1 MWDNPK
7 QVADKTIEFWAS
19 QQQLWQ
25 NSMLKW
31 LGSKEAAD
39 DLDLPHMLKADKR
52 FSHKEWS
59 ENAIFDYLKQSYLL
73 TSGWL
78 QDTVNSVGEMDPKE
92 RRKAAFY
99 TRYFVEAMNPAN
111 FFALNPEVLETTANE
126 KGENLVR
133 GLKMM
138 LADLERGKGKL
149 LIRQTDMDAFEV
161 GKNTAVSPG
170 AVVFENDL
178 IQLIQ
183 YAPATEKVYAKPL
196 LIIPPWINKFYIL
209 DLNPRKSMVKWL
221 VEQGHTVFVVSW
233 VNPDQ
238 RHGQK
243 TWEDYMFEG
252 GLTAIEKALEE
263 TGEKSLHLASYC
275 VGGTMGGTLMAWLGK
290 TGDKRVASAT
300 FFTAQLDFEDAGEL
314 QIFVDEHILEVV
326 GEDMDKGYMP
336 ADRMA
341 NAFNMLRANDL
352 IWGYM
357 VSNYMLGKDPF
368 PFDLLYWNADSTAMP
383 ATAHRFY
390 LNEFYIRNAFA
401 KGELTARGKP
411 IALADIRG
419 QVYHVA
425 TREDHIAPAAS
436 VYRGAKEMK
445 RATVRFVLSGS
456 GHIAG
461 VVNPPVL
468 GKYQY
473 WTNPDMS
480 KPTLEEW
487 LQGAEET
494 PGSWWPDWHAWLL
507 ARSKAQVP
515 ARQPGARL
523 GALQEAPGSFVRVR
537 FDSQ

>member
-1 MWDNPK
+1 MLSFWASAGSVVSIGRAGRLQAAGSHGGRTMGDGKDVGTLTEQGQHMAHNMAEVFDVSGQIWQKFLTAQMQEGAPKHHDPLNTWPTFLELYRTMWDNPRE
-7 QVADKTIEFWAS
+7 VADKTIEFWSS

-31 LGSKEAAD
+31 LGSKDAVQ
-39 DLDLPHMLKADKR
+39 DLQLPNMLKADKR

-73 TSGWL
+73 TSGWM

-111 FFALNPEVLETTANE
+111 FFALNPEVLEATVNE

-161 GKNTAVSPG
+161 GRNTAVSPG
-170 AVVFENDL
+170 VVVFENDL

-183 YAPATEKVYAKPL
+183 YAPLTEKVYAKPL

-209 DLNPRKSMVKWL
+209 DINPKKSMVKWL
-221 VEQGHTVFVVSW
+221 TEQGHTVFVVSW

-238 RHGQK
+238 RHGNK
-243 TWEDYMFEG
+243 SWEDYMFEG
-252 GLTAIEKALEE
+252 GLAAIDAVLRE
-263 TGEKSLHLASYC
+263 TKQKSMHLAAYC
-275 VGGTMGGTLMAWLGK
+275 VGGTMAGTLMAYLGK
-290 TGDKRVASAT
+290 SKDKRVASCT
-300 FFTAQLDFEDAGEL
+300 FFTAQLDFQDAGEL

-357 VSNYMLGKDPF
+357 VSNYMLGKEPF
-368 PFDLLYWNADSTAMP
+368 PFDLLYWNSDFDRDAGAGAPLLS
-383 ATAHRFY
+383 
-390 LNEFYIRNAFA
+390 
-401 KGELTARGKP
+401 RGILHP
-411 IALADIRG
+411 ERLR
-419 QVYHVA
+419 
-425 TREDHIAPAAS
+425 
-436 VYRGAKEMK
+436 
-445 RATVRFVLSGS
+445 
-456 GHIAG
+456 
-461 VVNPPVL
+461 
-468 GKYQY
+468 
-473 WTNPDMS
+473 
-480 KPTLEEW
+480 
-487 LQGAEET
+487 QG
-494 PGSWWPDWHAWLL
+494 
-507 ARSKAQVP
+507 
-515 ARQPGARL
+515 
-523 GALQEAPGSFVRVR
+523 
-537 FDSQ
+537 

>member
-1 MWDNPK
+1 MGEGKDTETLAEQGKHMAHNMAEVFDISGQIWQTFMTAQMQEGAPRHHDPLNTWPTFTELARTMWDNPR
-7 QVADKTIEFWAS
+7 QVADKTIEFWAA

-31 LGSKEAAD
+31 LGAKDAGQDLNLSK
-39 DLDLPHMLKADKR
+39 MLKPDKR

-59 ENAIFDYLKQSYLL
+59 ENAVFDYLKQSYLL
-73 TSGWL
+73 TSGWM

-111 FFALNPEVLETTANE
+111 FFALNPEVLEATVNE

-161 GKNTAVSPG
+161 GRNTAVSPG

-209 DLNPRKSMVKWL
+209 DLNPKKSMVKWL
-221 VEQGHTVFVVSW
+221 TEQGHTVFVVSW
-233 VNPDQ
+233 VNPDR
-238 RHGQK
+238 RHGLK

-252 GLTAIEKALEE
+252 GLAAIDAVLAE
-263 TGEKSLHLASYC
+263 TGQSSLHLASYC
-275 VGGTMGGTLMAWLGK
+275 VGGTMAGTLMAYLGK
-290 TGDKRVASAT
+290 TDDKRVASTT

-326 GEDMDKGYMP
+326 GEDMEKGYMP

-368 PFDLLYWNADSTAMP
+368 PFDLLYWNAD
-383 ATAHRFY
+383 FD
-390 LNEFYIRNAFA
+390 
-401 KGELTARGKP
+401 GDARDRAPLLSQRVLHPERPREGR
-411 IALADIRG
+411 AQRARRADHPRR
-419 QVYHVA
+419 H
-425 TREDHIAPAAS
+425 
-436 VYRGAKEMK
+436 
-445 RATVRFVLSGS
+445 
-456 GHIAG
+456 
-461 VVNPPVL
+461 
-468 GKYQY
+468 
-473 WTNPDMS
+473 
-480 KPTLEEW
+480 
-487 LQGAEET
+487 QGA
-494 PGSWWPDWHAWLL
+494 GLSRGDA
-507 ARSKAQVP
+507 
-515 ARQPGARL
+515 
-523 GALQEAPGSFVRVR
+523 
-537 FDSQ
+537 

>member
-1 MWDNPK
+1 MSESKDSETLAEQGKHMAHNMAEVFDISGQIWQTFLAGQLQEGASRHPDPLNTWPTFFELYRTMWDNPK

-31 LGSKEAAD
+31 LGAKEAAD

-209 DLNPRKSMVKWL
+209 DLNP
-221 VEQGHTVFVVSW
+221 EEE
-233 VNPDQ
+233 
-238 RHGQK
+238 HGQVAGRAGPHRLRRLLGQPRPAARA
-243 TWEDYMFEG
+243 EDLG
-252 GLTAIEKALEE
+252 GLHVR
-263 TGEKSLHLASYC
+263 G
-275 VGGTMGGTLMAWLGK
+275 
-290 TGDKRVASAT
+290 R
-300 FFTAQLDFEDAGEL
+300 
-314 QIFVDEHILEVV
+314 
-326 GEDMDKGYMP
+326 
-336 ADRMA
+336 ADR
-341 NAFNMLRANDL
+341 
-352 IWGYM
+352 
-357 VSNYMLGKDPF
+357 
-368 PFDLLYWNADSTAMP
+368 
-383 ATAHRFY
+383 HR
-390 LNEFYIRNAFA
+390 E
-401 KGELTARGKP
+401 GARGDRGEEP
-411 IALADIRG
+411 APRLLLRRRHHGRDPDGLARQDRR
-419 QVYHVA
+419 QA
-425 TREDHIAPAAS
+425 RRLAPPSSPRSSTSRTPAS
-436 VYRGAKEMK
+436 CRSSSTSTSSRWSARTWT
-445 RATVRFVLSGS
+445 RATCRPTGWPTPSTCSGR
-456 GHIAG
+456 
-461 VVNPPVL
+461 
-468 GKYQY
+468 
-473 WTNPDMS
+473 T
-480 KPTLEEW
+480 T
-487 LQGAEET
+487 
-494 PGSWWPDWHAWLL
+494 
-507 ARSKAQVP
+507 
-515 ARQPGARL
+515 
-523 GALQEAPGSFVRVR
+523 
-537 FDSQ
+537 

>member
-1 MWDNPK
+1 
-7 QVADKTIEFWAS
+7 
-19 QQQLWQ
+19 
-25 NSMLKW
+25 
-31 LGSKEAAD
+31 
-39 DLDLPHMLKADKR
+39 MLKADKR

-73 TSGWL
+73 TSGL
-78 QDTVNSVGEMDPKE
+78 MQDTVDSVGEMDPKE

-111 FFALNPEVLETTANE
+111 FFALNPEVLEATVNE

-161 GKNTAVSPG
+161 GRNTAVSPG

-209 DLNPRKSMVKWL
+209 DLNPKKSMVKWL

-238 RHGQK
+238 RHGH
-243 TWEDYMFEG
+243 EDLG
-252 GLTAIEKALEE
+252 GLHVRGRAAPPSTRCSRRPGRRAC
-263 TGEKSLHLASYC
+263 TSPP
-275 VGGTMGGTLMAWLGK
+275 T
-290 TGDKRVASAT
+290 ASA
-300 FFTAQLDFEDAGEL
+300 ARMAGHADRL
-314 QIFVDEHILEVV
+314 ARQDRRQA
-326 GEDMDKGYMP
+326 GGQRAPSSPRSSTSRTRASCRSSSTSTSSRWSARTWSKGYMP

-357 VSNYMLGKDPF
+357 VSNYMLGQGPV
-368 PFDLLYWNADSTAMP
+368 PVRPALLERRIRPRCRRGRTASTSRSSTSGTPSPRASSP
-383 ATAHRFY
+383 S
-390 LNEFYIRNAFA
+390 
-401 KGELTARGKP
+401 RGTP
-411 IALADIRG
+411 ITLADIRG
-419 QVYHVA
+419 PVYHVA
-425 TREDHIAPAAS
+425 TSEDHIAPAAS

-445 RATVRFVLSGS
+445 QAEVRFVLSGS

-468 GKYQY
+468 GKYQF

-494 PGSWWPDWHAWLL
+494 PGSWWPDWDAWLR
-507 ARSKAQVP
+507 ARSRAQVP
-515 ARQPGARL
+515 ARAAGARL
-523 GALQEAPGSFVRVR
+523 GALEAAPGSFVRVR